1 MVVRQGRKQKSCV
14 FSTTGKRR
22 SKYSIL
28 VIVSRPAS
36 AISFGRMFP
45 ISDDIEE
52 KCKKKEKN
60 RRMYKN
66 MAGSKIQI
74 DQNR

>member
-1 MVVRQGRKQKSCV
+1 MVVIQGKKQNSCV

-36 AISFGRMFP
+36 AISFGRKFP

-52 KCKKKEKN
+52 NCKKKENN

-66 MAGSKIQI
+66 MAGS
-74 DQNR
+74 NV